1 MASAIGSQ
9 ELVPSSR
16 VSAVRPTGDPRRA
29 GLTNGT
35 LWATQ
40 ERQPWAAPQSGPL
53 PLTPVTSATTGATP
67 EFKTVHANSARMDS
81 RRGPSPSRQ
90 LCEGHRTAAAGIGD
104 PVWLQTFGLV
114 PQVQPVLMSLRRPGS
129 LGSPRE
135 SAHTPGRV
143 RPPWLLSCLRHTVSP
158 PSLPPPPPSPPQLS
172 LLLPSSSFSKVWG
185 EVYSPH
191 SRMRTPKAPSPKRLA
206 SASAHRG
213 LRHRHWS
220 RAAVQLTLCG
230 GFREKRFATLVP
242 FNAKSSRSKETMAFT
257 CFFFLPSF
265 QKPHAKGKIYV
276 QTQGENV
283 SMSLNKLSPSG
294 LETPAGRCVGGGHG
308 TGGFPKNRF
317 VGWIHFYHFLRLI
330 DTINRGKR

>member
-158 PSLPPPPPSPPQLS
+158 SLPPPSSPLPSPALPPPPLFFLLQSVGGSVLSPLKDAHPQS
-172 LLLPSSSFSKVWG
+172 TVPETPGFGISS
-185 EVYSPH
+185 P
-191 SRMRTPKAPSPKRLA
+191 RAPSPALVP
-206 SASAHRG
+206 RG
-213 LRHRHWS
+213 
-220 RAAVQLTLCG
+220 RAAHAL
-230 GFREKRFATLVP
+230 RRFP
-242 FNAKSSRSKETMAFT
+242 
-257 CFFFLPSF
+257 
-265 QKPHAKGKIYV
+265 
-276 QTQGENV
+276 
-283 SMSLNKLSPSG
+283 
-294 LETPAGRCVGGGHG
+294 
-308 TGGFPKNRF
+308 
-317 VGWIHFYHFLRLI
+317 
-330 DTINRGKR
+330 